1 MQNGKALLTTSK
13 RSHAM
18 DAQPLLPSALE
29 RHAAASGSVVVSAA
43 ADKAC
48 GYDPEFDL
56 ESNFEAIHVAA
67 APLIS
72 DINEVMGVLTVLR
85 GWSKD
90 TRPQQQVVWSDAQ
103 YAPFSPCVP
112 SVCTCQ
118 PSCSK
123 VRTHVHW
130 CVLGCTL
137 RPVSHCTT
145 TS

>member
-29 RHAAASGSVVVSAA
+29 RHVAASGSVVVSAA

-67 APLIS
+67 APLAS

-90 TRPQQQVVWSDAQ
+90 TRPQEPVVWSDAQ
-103 YAPFSPCVP
+103 YAPFSPCL
-112 SVCTCQ
+112 
-118 PSCSK
+118 
-123 VRTHVHW
+123 
-130 CVLGCTL
+130 LG
-137 RPVSHCTT
+137 
-145 TS
+145 